1 MGFLA
6 NLPINPLFVLI
17 GAGVLA
23 LLFIVL
29 GLTGRKSLDGA
40 SGTRGFDDRLQQ
52 FAGRA
57 QRNQA
62 PEVKP
67 LERIDAA
74 VSKGRQGSK
83 IARDLARAD
92 GVANE
97 GPRLA
102 RVGRR
107 VSPDGDG
114 HLAFEKGHLGDVKL
128 AAALARVVVEDLGRE
143 LRPQLL
149 DHV

>member
-57 QRNQA
+57 QCNQA
-62 PEVKP
+62 LEVKP
-67 LERIDAA
+67 L
-74 VSKGRQGSK
+74 
-83 IARDLARAD
+83 
-92 GVANE
+92 
-97 GPRLA
+97 
-102 RVGRR
+102 
-107 VSPDGDG
+107 
-114 HLAFEKGHLGDVKL
+114 
-128 AAALARVVVEDLGRE
+128 
-143 LRPQLL
+143 
-149 DHV
+149 